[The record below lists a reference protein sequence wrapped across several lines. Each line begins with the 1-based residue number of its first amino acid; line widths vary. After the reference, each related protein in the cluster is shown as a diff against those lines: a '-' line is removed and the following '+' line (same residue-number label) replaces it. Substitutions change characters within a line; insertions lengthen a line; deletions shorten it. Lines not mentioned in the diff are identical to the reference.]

1 MRQCSFTTGRYSG
14 SFIIAQY
21 QMHAFSLLFYHC
33 VFYVFRTAYG
43 FFPTS
48 ASGGGHATMNDL
60 GATSRRSARIR
71 RKDPTLSISITRAQ
85 MLSHADL
92 PIARDEEAAEYQKYL
107 CSEFEYLLAIGQ
119 SPQRVVT
126 YEGYR
131 KWDEVGILLRF
142 GGTPEMLDEAWEK
155 AVGSTKDVADFSKFT
170 DLYKLLP
177 FALPMELGAGP
188 SVKMNDYLEYVKKEF
203 TKISI
208 VLKERANGGLLS
220 FDTFMRWGEVDA
232 IIAEGFLSKSA
243 LEKIWIKCVGS
254 LSIPCNLPQFLELNN
269 AMDECAE

>member
-1 MRQCSFTTGRYSG
+1 
-14 SFIIAQY
+14 
-21 QMHAFSLLFYHC
+21 
-33 VFYVFRTAYG
+33 
-43 FFPTS
+43 
-48 ASGGGHATMNDL
+48 
-60 GATSRRSARIR
+60 
-71 RKDPTLSISITRAQ
+71 
-85 MLSHADL
+85 
-92 PIARDEEAAEYQKYL
+92 
-107 CSEFEYLLAIGQ
+107 
-119 SPQRVVT
+119 
-126 YEGYR
+126 
-131 KWDEVGILLRF
+131 
-142 GGTPEMLDEAWEK
+142 MLDEAWEK